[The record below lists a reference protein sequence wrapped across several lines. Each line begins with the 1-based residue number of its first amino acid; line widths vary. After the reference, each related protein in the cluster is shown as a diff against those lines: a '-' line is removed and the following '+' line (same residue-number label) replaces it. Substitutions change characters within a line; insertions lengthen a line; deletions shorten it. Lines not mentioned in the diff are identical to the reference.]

1 MHAMLTR
8 EDAILVVID
17 IQGNLY
23 HAMDDK
29 QFLLSNNQKL
39 IRGVC
44 TLGVPVLL
52 TEQTK
57 VGATVPEILELLP
70 GGKPITKDSFSC
82 CGEERFMEALAAL
95 DPKQIIIS
103 GIEAHVCVYQ
113 TTMDLISRGYK
124 VYLTADAVSSRTAKN
139 KDIAIQRLAAAGAVL
154 TSSEMVL
161 FDLLKTAVDPKA
173 REIFKIVK

>member
-1 MHAMLTR
+1 MLTR
-8 EDAILVVID
+8 EDAMLVVVD

-23 HAMDDK
+23 QAMDDK
-29 QFLLSNNQKL
+29 QFLLKNNQIL

-44 TLGVPVLL
+44 ALDLPVLL
-52 TEQTK
+52 TEQAKIGPTI
-57 VGATVPEILELLP
+57 PEIMELLP

-82 CGEERFMEALAAL
+82 CGEEQFMEAIAAL
-95 DPKQIIIS
+95 NPKQIIIS

-113 TTMDLISRGYK
+113 TAMDLINKGYK
-124 VYLTADAVSSRTAKN
+124 VYLAADAVSSRTAKN

-161 FDLLKTAVDPKA
+161 FDLLKTANDPKA